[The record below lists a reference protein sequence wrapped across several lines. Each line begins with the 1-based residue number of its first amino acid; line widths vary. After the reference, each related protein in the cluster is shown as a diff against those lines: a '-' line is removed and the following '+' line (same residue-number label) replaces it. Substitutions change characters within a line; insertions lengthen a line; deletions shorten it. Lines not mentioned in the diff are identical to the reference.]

1 MNPPYAFLD
10 WDSVFFNRKIGR
22 LLPAHGDAGF
32 LQAALAQA
40 REEGYDLLYWYAR
53 PTEANHEAAM
63 ASGGW
68 LADRKRTYL
77 HGLEG
82 LRTDDLRVNWFID
95 RAPEIGEGEAAD
107 PELEQLAITAG
118 VESRFL
124 RDPGF
129 SQADFERLYR
139 EWIRKSQ
146 SRKLAEEVLY
156 IEDFGRK
163 RAMLTLGLKMGRPD
177 IGLIATDADYRGRGM
192 AGDLVRASLV
202 WAINRD
208 YREAQ
213 VLTQAENTGA
223 CAFYEALG
231 YRVEREDWVYH
242 FWL

>member
-10 WDSVFFNRKIGR
+10 WDSMFFNRKLGR
-22 LLPAHGDAGF
+22 LLPAHADAEF
-32 LQAALAQA
+32 LKTALEQAS
-40 REEGYDLLYWYAR
+40 EEGYDLLYWFAK
-53 PTEANHEAAM
+53 PADSNHAAAEAN
-63 ASGGW
+63 GGW

-77 HGLEG
+77 HRLEN
-82 LRTDDLRVNWFID
+82 LSAEDLMVNWFID
-95 RAPEIGEGEAAD
+95 RAPETGEDEPVD
-107 PELEQLAITAG
+107 PELQALAFAAG

-124 RDPGF
+124 RDPRF

-139 EWIRKSQ
+139 EWMRKSLT
-146 SRKLAEEVLY
+146 RELAEEVLC
-156 IEDFGRK
+156 IEDFGKK
-163 RAMLTLGLKMGRPD
+163 RAMLTLGLRMGRPD
-177 IGLIATDADYRGRGM
+177 IGLVATASDYRGRGM

-213 VLTQAENTGA
+213 VVTQAENAGA